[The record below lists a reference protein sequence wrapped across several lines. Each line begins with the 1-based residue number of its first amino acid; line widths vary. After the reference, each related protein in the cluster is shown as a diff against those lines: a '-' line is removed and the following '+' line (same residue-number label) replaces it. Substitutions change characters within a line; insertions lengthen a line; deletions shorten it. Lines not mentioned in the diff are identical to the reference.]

1 MCSRYATLCNSSR
14 TSTFQYYVSYFET
27 RSAKK
32 NDRQTLALSSARSAV
47 VYLFR
52 QFTLLELGA
61 ANGRRRFFHRGVFR
75 FRFFRRRFLR
85 GCFARGF
92 RRRRTGATAGIQIEL
107 PHLVEQRL
115 VADAQHARRIFAAP
129 ICLLERVGDSFHL
142 RFVFQSADQRL

>member
-61 ANGRRRFFHRGVFR
+61 ANGRRRFF
-75 FRFFRRRFLR
+75 RRRFLR

-129 ICLLERVGDSFHL
+129 ICFLQRVGDGFHL
-142 RFVFQSADQRL
+142 RFVFQSANQSLQPL